1 MIKTVRAWSVALAL
15 VICCAPR
22 GASQT
27 AGGDDLEVP
36 VHRQAGLRVEI
47 LEAASGEGRQVAVQ
61 QELVLRL
68 CQEFHGSGFPIEKR
82 ALICSRTFSSAS
94 LKSEVSGA
102 VGSV

>member
-1 MIKTVRAWSVALAL
+1 MPRWQVDDQPPDLAL
-15 VICCAPR
+15 PHF
-22 GASQT
+22 GQL
-27 AGGDDLEVP
+27 GDDDLEVP

-47 LEAASGEGRQVAVQ
+47 LEAAPGEGCQVVVQ

-68 CQEFHGSGFPIEKR
+68 GQEFHGSGFPIKKR
-82 ALICSRTFSSAS
+82 ALICSRTISSAS